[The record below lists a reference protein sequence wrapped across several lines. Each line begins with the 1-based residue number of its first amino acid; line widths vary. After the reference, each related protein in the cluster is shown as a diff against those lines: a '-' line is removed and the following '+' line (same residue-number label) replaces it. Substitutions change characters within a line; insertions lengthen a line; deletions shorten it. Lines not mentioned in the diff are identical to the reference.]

1 VSRERV
7 PGRLRRG
14 LSGRARCT
22 IGAFEPGADE
32 APRAWPAERPR
43 PRSRAGGAPPGP
55 PMSRIF
61 ACSASVENLSV
72 HPPAESSSCARSC
85 QRHPKLEQVSA
96 CRAVLSIGLPSPG
109 PGHRDKR
116 RCPTRGGQP
125 SPRSCLALS
134 HAGGWTFWAN
144 VATHRF
150 VDLNWSPATR
160 ADRPAR
166 RARHPHSDAAGR
178 SGGWS
183 EAPRSRHYRDEPAR
197 LVEPPGARR
206 RRCPLRRPHTP
217 VSVATD
223 RSVK

>member
-1 VSRERV
+1 MTRV
-7 PGRLRRG
+7 VAEDLAPAAKDFVACDDQA
-14 LSGRARCT
+14 ARSASPPT
-22 IGAFEPGADE
+22 GAADGSQPSPPPSTPASSPARIEPGF
-32 APRAWPAERPR
+32 RG
-43 PRSRAGGAPPGP
+43 S
-55 PMSRIF
+55 
-61 ACSASVENLSV
+61 CSTFS
-72 HPPAESSSCARSC
+72 
-85 QRHPKLEQVSA
+85 